1 MADLVT
7 KPCELAGQEADSPI
21 HFRLSKLIIF
31 GFVFGLLALLGWGLV
46 QVNSSQV
53 DAGMAPDFTITS
65 FEGETIT
72 LSDLRGQVVIIN
84 FWASWCPPCRE
95 EAPYLE
101 ATWRKYQDQGVVFIG
116 VDYVDT
122 EKEALAYI
130 EEFGITYFNG
140 RDLGT
145 RISQDYRMD
154 GVPET
159 YYVAKNGE
167 LRGVKIGPL
176 APPELDEKI
185 EELLAEQFP

>member
-7 KPCELAGQEADSPI
+7 KPCELAGQEADSLI

-140 RDLGT
+140 PDLGT

-167 LRGVKIGPL
+167 LRGQNRSAG
-176 APPELDEKI
+176 A
-185 EELLAEQFP
+185 AGTG